1 MKTLTFQVKVP
12 ELEQSTSVLD
22 SIINEA
28 HDEQHRLEVCHK
40 INAKSSKQYKK
51 ILQGIV
57 NEMNSTLT
65 KVGLAYETDL
75 LEVLMHNNLRTYAT
89 EVKVDIY
96 RYRMS
101 IMPVSCGEGG
111 YTTYKGNYRLQLH
124 VKSTKSYKD
133 YDFGSKVRNGMSLI
147 NALKPEEISV
157 ERILN
162 TYKESLKEH
171 IKNNNY

>member
-12 ELEQSTSVLD
+12 EIEQSGSVLD

-28 HDEQHRLEVCHK
+28 HDEKRRLKVCHK
-40 INAKSSKQYKK
+40 INAESSKQYKK
-51 ILQGIV
+51 ILKGIV
-57 NEMNSTLT
+57 KELNSTLT

-75 LEVLMHNNLRTYAT
+75 LEVLMHNNVKTYAT

-124 VKSTKSYKD
+124 VKSTTSYKD
-133 YDFGSKVRNGMSLI
+133 YGFESEVKNSLDLI
-147 NALKPEEISV
+147 TSLKPERVTV
-157 ERILN
+157 ETILN
-162 TYKESLKEH
+162 TYKDSLKNH